1 MCPPDS
7 KIKYSVL
14 YVYFC
19 SCVIILC
26 YFTGIFYADVRQISM
41 LFIDN
46 KDSVYIYICIKHRLL
61 LLCTSI
67 LTHKITGRQR
77 VCTEHT
83 SKLELAVRRLLMQR
97 SGGMGVNRARSC
109 VKPKFNLFT
118 VPGCKI
124 SKLKGAWTFP
134 QTAYFSVL

>member
-1 MCPPDS
+1 MTVSECLRPPDS

-46 KDSVYIYICIKHRLL
+46 KDSVYIYIYMHKTQTVASMYFYFDAQDYRETKSVHRAH
-61 LLCTSI
+61 I
-67 LTHKITGRQR
+67 
-77 VCTEHT
+77 
-83 SKLELAVRRLLMQR
+83 
-97 SGGMGVNRARSC
+97 
-109 VKPKFNLFT
+109 
-118 VPGCKI
+118 
-124 SKLKGAWTFP
+124 
-134 QTAYFSVL
+134 